1 MCVNWKRFTFGA
13 IMLASLSIFLF
24 GCGDYGGTA
33 ETPGTK
39 SITGVVSD
47 PATALPVANATVTA
61 YAIDANGVQSTVPL
75 SVPATSSSDG
85 NGKYALKIPQD
96 YAGSLVVNATL
107 PAAASKISAKN
118 SKEMLLATTVRT
130 IRAILPPVARDQTA
144 IPPAM
149 VSLATEMVVVYIEQ
163 NKGMNG
169 FSSDNIRKATVVIE
183 AFFGPNFAQ
192 TPPPRG
198 GSAGTKVQQDLVV
211 VIRAFSSILDSH
223 LTTEMVK
230 VDPGTGTIGLGAF
243 AANLTA
249 AVTAVRE
256 ELINIGMLP
265 GSYSA
270 QMIITVISQAATTP
284 VTEPDLADRTAPSPP
299 ADLAVASAPTAGSVA
314 LSWTASTDNVAV
326 TRYYVYRDGIF
337 IAAVSTPWFTDD
349 TVSPATTYKYE
360 VKARDAVAN
369 LSAGSTI
376 SIATP
381 APTSATYTI
390 SGKVSLNGTGL
401 AGVFVIVTGSG
412 SSIVVTDADGNYSF
426 TGARNGS
433 YTIMPS
439 LTGYAFTPVSLAV
452 SISNAG
458 ATEKDFTATQSGS
471 VTGGV
476 TYPDGIVIGGVTY
489 PPGTIIG
496 GVTYPTGV
504 VIGGVAY
511 PTATV
516 VGGVTYPTGTVIGG
530 ITYPGGVIIG
540 GVTYPP
546 GTVVG
551 GIAFP
556 VGTVIGQVTYPTGT
570 VIGGVIYPTG
580 TVSGGVIYPG
590 GTVIGQVTYPTGTV
604 IGGVTY
610 PNGVVIG
617 SVSYPTVSI
626 TAAILYPTG
635 SVTGVLTWP
644 SL

>member
-1 MCVNWKRFTFGA
+1 MCIKWKRFTFRA
-13 IMLASLSIFLF
+13 VMLTSLSICLF

-33 ETPGTK
+33 KAPATK

-47 PATALPVANATVTA
+47 PATGLPVANATVTA
-61 YAIDANGVQSTVPL
+61 YAIDANGVQSTAPL

-169 FSSDNIRKATVVIE
+169 FSSDNIQKATVVIE

-223 LTTEMVK
+223 VTTEMVK

-256 ELINIGMLP
+256 ELINTGMLP

-299 ADLAVASAPTAGSVA
+299 ADLAVASAPTAGSMA
-314 LSWTASTDNVAV
+314 LSWTASTDNVGV
-326 TRYYVYRDGIF
+326 IGYYLYRDGVF
-337 IAAVSTPWFTDD
+337 IGYVTAPGFLDN
-349 TVSPATTYKYE
+349 TVNTSTTYLYE
-360 VKARDAVAN
+360 VKARDRVAN
-369 LSAGSTI
+369 LSVGSTT
-376 SIATP
+376 SVTTP
-381 APTSATYTI
+381 APSSATYTI
-390 SGKVSLNGTGL
+390 SGKVSLNGAGF

-412 SSIVVTDADGNYSF
+412 SSIVVTDANGNYSF
-426 TGARNGS
+426 TGAGNGS
-433 YTIMPS
+433 YKIMPS
-439 LTGYAFTPVSLAV
+439 LTGYAFTPISMVISVSDAD
-452 SISNAG
+452 
-458 ATEKDFTATQSGS
+458 ATGKDFAATQSGS
-471 VTGGV
+471 VVSGV
-476 TYPDGIVIGGVTY
+476 GYPDGIVIGGVTY

-496 GVTYPTGV
+496 GITYPTGV
-504 VIGGVAY
+504 VIGGVTF

-516 VGGVTYPTGTVIGG
+516 IGTTTYPSGTVVGG
-530 ITYPGGVIIG
+530 ITYPDGVVIG

-556 VGTVIGQVTYPTGT
+556 AGAVIGQVTYPTGSA
-570 VIGGVIYPTG
+570 TG
-580 TVSGGVIYPG
+580 ELIWLSP
-590 GTVIGQVTYPTGTV
+590 
-604 IGGVTY
+604 
-610 PNGVVIG
+610 
-617 SVSYPTVSI
+617 
-626 TAAILYPTG
+626 
-635 SVTGVLTWP
+635 
-644 SL
+644 